1 MPKRWPNTD
10 CDAASRDRKQN
21 TYLPNNITARYC
33 PQERNRRAGREP
45 ERTAKDADSRY
56 CCTPSTA
63 TSRANRLQHHRRT
76 AEEEERET
84 ELAQTRRE
92 IKTDKLKGVAVNV
105 TTKAVER
112 IGALFHDPKPARYE
126 KQIADL
132 QDIIEGKDK
141 DIKSLQR
148 EITTMQVR
156 HDKEK
161 DKIK

>member
-1 MPKRWPNTD
+1 M
-10 CDAASRDRKQN
+10 
-21 TYLPNNITARYC
+21 
-33 PQERNRRAGREP
+33 
-45 ERTAKDADSRY
+45 
-56 CCTPSTA
+56 
-63 TSRANRLQHHRRT
+63 
-76 AEEEERET
+76 
-84 ELAQTRRE
+84 
-92 IKTDKLKGVAVNV
+92 
-105 TTKAVER
+105 
-112 IGALFHDPKPARYE
+112 FHDPKPARYE

>member
-1 MPKRWPNTD
+1 M
-10 CDAASRDRKQN
+10 
-21 TYLPNNITARYC
+21 
-33 PQERNRRAGREP
+33 
-45 ERTAKDADSRY
+45 
-56 CCTPSTA
+56 
-63 TSRANRLQHHRRT
+63 
-76 AEEEERET
+76 
-84 ELAQTRRE
+84 AQTRRE
-92 IKTDKLKGVAVNV
+92 IKTDKLKGVAVDV

>member
-1 MPKRWPNTD
+1 M
-10 CDAASRDRKQN
+10 
-21 TYLPNNITARYC
+21 
-33 PQERNRRAGREP
+33 
-45 ERTAKDADSRY
+45 
-56 CCTPSTA
+56 
-63 TSRANRLQHHRRT
+63 
-76 AEEEERET
+76 
-84 ELAQTRRE
+84 AQTRRE

-141 DIKSLQR
+141 DIKSLHR
-148 EITTMQVR
+148 EITTMPVTP
-156 HDKEK
+156 DKEK

>member
-1 MPKRWPNTD
+1 M
-10 CDAASRDRKQN
+10 SRRKPSKG
-21 TYLPNNITARYC
+21 L
-33 PQERNRRAGREP
+33 GR
-45 ERTAKDADSRY
+45 
-56 CCTPSTA
+56 
-63 TSRANRLQHHRRT
+63 
-76 AEEEERET
+76 
-84 ELAQTRRE
+84 
-92 IKTDKLKGVAVNV
+92 
-105 TTKAVER
+105 
-112 IGALFHDPKPARYE
+112 LFHDPKPARYE